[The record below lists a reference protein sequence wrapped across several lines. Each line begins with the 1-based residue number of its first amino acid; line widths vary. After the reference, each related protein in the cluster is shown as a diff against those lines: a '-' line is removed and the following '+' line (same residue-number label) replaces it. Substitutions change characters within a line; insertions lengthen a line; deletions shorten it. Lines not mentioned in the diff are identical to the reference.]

1 MRGMNNQVVSF
12 NRRDF
17 LRGASLSALGVAAL
31 PLAAREGLGPM
42 VKEDAEPAKPG
53 APVKPGALTVEE
65 RDVDLCVV
73 GGGMGGLLTA
83 LAAARHG
90 AKVALMQDRPVL
102 GGNASSEIRMWI
114 CGAGTRVRN
123 LQETGIMEEI
133 ALDNMHC
140 NPSRNWSIWD
150 SVLYEKARFQ
160 PNLELILN
168 CACHSVKMDGDRIAS
183 VEGFQL
189 TTYKRQV
196 VRAKIFADC
205 SGDSILAPLTGAE
218 YRVGREAKAA
228 FGEEFGIEKED
239 RRTMGMSL
247 LIQARETDHKVEFKP
262 PAWAYSFPTDESM
275 HNKPH
280 ECLVKPNTN
289 FYWIE
294 IGGEVDT
301 IADTETLR
309 DDLLKIAFGV
319 WDHMKNH
326 GDHGADNWE
335 LEWLGFLPGKRES
348 RRYVG
353 DYTLTQEDVEK
364 GGKRFEDTVAYGGW
378 QIDNHLPGGF
388 WLKSKG
394 GAHLQKRRLTE
405 PYAIPYRCLYS
416 RDVENL
422 MFAGRNL
429 SATHTAFASARV
441 MGTIGIMGQAV
452 GTAAAL
458 AVEKGVMPRGVYSDK
473 SILKELQRRLMDDDC
488 FLPHFKR
495 EISPLAKAATL
506 TADYG
511 DASDLLNGVDRRIW
525 GKDNGYFGKTNQ
537 AITYTFDK
545 PTFVNGFRLVT
556 DSDLDRENFDG
567 HPDLLTI
574 PMPLFKGLGYNNTSF
589 TFPRTVLKHFRVDV
603 KGKDGVWT
611 TAFETRVNHQRL
623 VRGKID
629 RECLGIRLMPLSTWG
644 SELKENT
651 YGSATAHI
659 FAFEPT

>member
-1 MRGMNNQVVSF
+1 MDF
-12 NRRDF
+12 NRRNF
-17 LRGASLSALGVAAL
+17 LKGVS
-31 PLAAREGLGPM
+31 LAAFAGAAGGSGAVRAEGTTLVLPEM
-42 VKEDAEPAKPG
+42 AKGRVAPG
-53 APVKPGALTVEE
+53 KLQEVTHEV
-65 RDVDLCVV
+65 DVCVV
-73 GGGMGGLLTA
+73 GGGMGGLNTA
-83 LAAARHG
+83 LAAARRG

-133 ALDNMHC
+133 ALDNMAR

-150 SVLYEKARFQ
+150 SILYEKVRFE
-160 PNLELILN
+160 PNIDLILN
-168 CACHSVKMDGDRIAS
+168 CAC
-183 VEGFQL
+183 
-189 TTYKRQV
+189 
-196 VRAKIFADC
+196 C
-205 SGDSILAPLTGAE
+205 
-218 YRVGREAKAA
+218 EAKSE
-228 FGEEFGIEKED
+228 FGEEFGIDKAD
-239 RRTMGMSL
+239 RRTMGSSL
-247 LIQARETDHKVEFKP
+247 LIQARETDHKVEFTP
-262 PAWAYSFPTDESM
+262 PDWAYDFPDDESLN
-275 HNKPH
+275 HKPH
-280 ECLVKPNTN
+280 ECLLKPHTN

-294 IGGEVDT
+294 LGGMADT
-301 IADTETLR
+301 IGDAEKLR
-309 DDLLKIAFGV
+309 DELLKIAFGV

-326 GDHGADNWE
+326 GEHGADNWE
-335 LEWLGFLPGKRES
+335 LDWLGFLPGKRES

>member
-1 MRGMNNQVVSF
+1 MDF
-12 NRRDF
+12 NRRNF
-17 LRGASLSALGVAAL
+17 LKGVS
-31 PLAAREGLGPM
+31 LAAFAGAAAPSRLVAEGTTLVAPGM
-42 VKEDAEPAKPG
+42 ANGLQKPG
-53 APVKPGALTVEE
+53 KLQEVEHE
-65 RDVDLCVV
+65 ADLCVV

-83 LAAARHG
+83 ISAARRG

-133 ALDNMHC
+133 ALDNMAR

-150 SVLYEKARFQ
+150 SILYEKVRFE
-160 PNLELILN
+160 PNIDLILN
-168 CACHSVKMDGDRIAS
+168 CACCEARMDGARIAS
-183 VEGFQL
+183 VTGFQL
-189 TTYKRQV
+189 TTYQRHT

-205 SGDSILAPLTGAE
+205 SGDSILAPLTGAA
-218 YRVGREAKAA
+218 YRVGREAKSE
-228 FGEEFGIEKED
+228 FGEEFGIEKAD
-239 RRTMGMSL
+239 RRTMGSSL
-247 LIQARETDHKVEFKP
+247 LIQARETDHKVAFTP
-262 PAWAYSFPTDESM
+262 PSWAYDFPDDEALN
-275 HNKPH
+275 HKPH
-280 ECLVKPNTN
+280 ECLLKPHTN

-294 IGGEVDT
+294 LGGMADT
-301 IADTETLR
+301 IADAEKLR
-309 DDLLKIAFGV
+309 DELLKIAFGV

-326 GDHGADNWE
+326 GEHGADNWE
-335 LEWLGFLPGKRES
+335 LDWVGFLPGKRES

-388 WLKSKG
+388 WMKSKG

-458 AVEKGVMPRGVYSDK
+458 AVEKGVLPRGLYTDK
-473 SILKELQRRLMDDDC
+473 ALLKELQKRLMDDDC

-495 EISPLAKAATL
+495 EVSPIAKAATL
-506 TADYG
+506 STDYG
-511 DASDLLNGVDRRIW
+511 DASDLLNGIDRRIW
-525 GKDNGYFGKTNQ
+525 GKDNGYWGKTNQ

-545 PTFVNGFRLVT
+545 PTRVNGFRLVV

-567 HPDLLTI
+567 HPDLFTI
-574 PMPLFKGLGYNNTSF
+574 PMPLFRGLGYNNTSF
-589 TFPRTVLKHFRVDV
+589 TFPRTVLKHFRIDV
-603 KGKDGVWT
+603 KGTDGEWT
-611 TAFETRVNHQRL
+611 TAFETKENHQRL
-623 VRGKID
+623 VRGKIA

-659 FAFEPT
+659 FAFEPV

>member
-1 MRGMNNQVVSF
+1 MDF
-12 NRRDF
+12 NRRNF
-17 LRGASLSALGVAAL
+17 LKGVS
-31 PLAAREGLGPM
+31 LAAFAGAAAPSRLVAEGTTLVAPGM
-42 VKEDAEPAKPG
+42 ANGLQKPG
-53 APVKPGALTVEE
+53 KLQEVEH
-65 RDVDLCVV
+65 DVDLCVV

-83 LAAARHG
+83 ISAARRG

-133 ALDNMHC
+133 ALDNMAR

-150 SVLYEKARFQ
+150 SILYEKVRFE
-160 PNLELILN
+160 PNIDLILN
-168 CACHSVKMDGDRIAS
+168 CACCEAEMDGAKIKS
-183 VEGFQL
+183 VTGFQL
-189 TTYKRQV
+189 TTYQKHK

-205 SGDSILAPLTGAE
+205 SGDSILAPLTGAS
-218 YRVGREAKAA
+218 YRVGREAKSE
-228 FGEEFGIEKED
+228 FGEEFGIEKAD
-239 RRTMGMSL
+239 RRTMGSSL
-247 LIQARETDHKVEFKP
+247 LIQARETDHKVAFTP
-262 PAWAYSFPTDESM
+262 PSWAYDFPDDNALN
-275 HNKPH
+275 HKPH
-280 ECLVKPNTN
+280 ECLLKPHTN

-294 IGGEVDT
+294 LGGMADT
-301 IADTETLR
+301 INDAEKLR
-309 DDLLKIAFGV
+309 DELLKIAFGV

-326 GDHGADNWE
+326 GEHGADNWE
-335 LEWLGFLPGKRES
+335 LDWIGFLPGKRES

-388 WLKSKG
+388 WMKSKG

-458 AVEKGVMPRGVYSDK
+458 AVEKGVLPRGLYADK
-473 SILKELQRRLMDDDC
+473 ALLKELQKRLMDDDC

-495 EISPLAKAATL
+495 EVSPLAKAATL
-506 TADYG
+506 SADYG
-511 DASDLLNGVDRRIW
+511 DASDLLNGIDRRIW

-574 PMPLFKGLGYNNTSF
+574 PMTLFKGLGYNNTSF
-589 TFPRTVLKHFRVDV
+589 TFPRTVLKSFRIEV
-603 KGKDGVWT
+603 KTSFGGWETV
-611 TAFETRVNHQRL
+611 FETKDNHQRL
-623 VRGKID
+623 VRGKIA
-629 RECLGIRLMPLSTWG
+629 RKCLGIRLVPLSTWG

-659 FAFEPT
+659 FAFEPV